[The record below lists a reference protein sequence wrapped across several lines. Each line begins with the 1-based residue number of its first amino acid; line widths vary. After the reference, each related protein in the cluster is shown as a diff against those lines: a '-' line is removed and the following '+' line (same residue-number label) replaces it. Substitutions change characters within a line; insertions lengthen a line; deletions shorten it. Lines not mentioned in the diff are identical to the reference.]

1 MRWMQLWI
9 VWSDQVCMVR
19 CLVALGFCR
28 DSVEWSEDLQ
38 QSAVQSVRENSA
50 EQLVQEV
57 AGETVRL

>member
-19 CLVALGFCR
+19 CLVFCR

-57 AGETVRL
+57 AGETVRR

>member
-1 MRWMQLWI
+1 MQ
-9 VWSDQVCMVR
+9 VR
-19 CLVALGFCR
+19 CLVFCR

-57 AGETVRL
+57 AGETCEMTLLSC

>member
-19 CLVALGFCR
+19 CLVFFR

-57 AGETVRL
+57 AGETVR

>member
-1 MRWMQLWI
+1 MQL
-9 VWSDQVCMVR
+9 WSDQVCEVR
-19 CLVALGFCR
+19 CLVGLVFCR

-57 AGETVRL
+57 AGETM

>member
-1 MRWMQLWI
+1 MQL
-9 VWSDQVCMVR
+9 WSDQVCMVR
-19 CLVALGFCR
+19 CLVFCR

-38 QSAVQSVRENSA
+38 QSAVESVRENSA